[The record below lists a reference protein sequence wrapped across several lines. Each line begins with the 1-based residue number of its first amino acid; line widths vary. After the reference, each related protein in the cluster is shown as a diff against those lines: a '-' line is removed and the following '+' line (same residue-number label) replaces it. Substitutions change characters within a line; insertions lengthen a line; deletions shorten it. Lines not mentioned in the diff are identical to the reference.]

1 MFGVQWDLVLKYLET
16 KGATQAD
23 LKTDSTSWGNYY
35 NASFTINRG
44 KYAKNGAFSSD
55 WNEYNT
61 ALENCVKYENGISTK
76 LSASSNSNG
85 IILTTGASDT
95 CKKQNIYDL
104 AGNVWEWTLEYTS
117 SSSDPCAERGG
128 NYYYGGSRN
137 PASYRSSYSTTSSN
151 DCVGARVSLY

>member
-104 AGNVWEWTLEYTS
+104 AGNVCEWTLEYTS
-117 SSSDPCAERGG
+117 FSSVPCAGRGG
-128 NYYYGGSRN
+128 RCYN
-137 PASYRSSYSTTSSN
+137 STASSN
-151 DCVGARVSLY
+151 ISFGARVSLY